1 MNETPGQFAAAI
13 PVGRDPA
20 VQTSDDIILL
30 VEREETARLAA
41 TARIDAITQPF
52 WALITIICVTG
63 QFFGTPVPPVQIGIW
78 LVLMALGTVANLSFI
93 ALLRRTT
100 ARPGSRTHTAI
111 SWAVGFTVT
120 AHWAALSWV
129 CWSEDPLNQVSIM
142 MLVLA
147 VAAVSVAR
155 QVTQPGINQAAL
167 LALILIPS
175 LRFVT
180 SGNTGAMVLGGGILV
195 LYPWL
200 AISTGRLIGFH
211 RKSQFVRYE
220 NEALVKDLASARD
233 EAVAARIRAEHA
245 NRAKS
250 EFLSHMSHE
259 LRTPLNSVIGFSELL
274 QSGIAGDLSDRQLD
288 HIGDINESGR
298 HLLSL
303 INDVLDLSKI
313 EAGMVELDLEEVDLD
328 EVIDG
333 ALRMV
338 EVRARRSSVGLV
350 RVPEITDAVVWADRL
365 RLKQV
370 VLNLLS
376 NAVKFSHEG
385 GRVTV
390 EVLETEGGGVRID
403 VVDEG
408 VGMRPE
414 DIPRALEAFRQLDS
428 PLERKQEGTGLG
440 LPLTRQLV
448 ELHNGVFRLESALG
462 KGTRAVVELPAI
474 PQDQHGV

>member
-1 MNETPGQFAAAI
+1 MNETPGQFAASI

-20 VQTSDDIILL
+20 GKPADDIIMR
-30 VEREETARLAA
+30 VEREETAHLAA
-41 TARIDAITQPF
+41 TARLDAITQPF
-52 WALITIICVTG
+52 WALVAIICVTG
-63 QFFGTPVPPVQIGIW
+63 QFYGTPVPWVKIAIW
-78 LVLMALGTVANLSFI
+78 LVVMTLGTLANLTSVSW
-93 ALLRRTT
+93 LRRTE
-100 ARPGSRTHTAI
+100 AQPGSRRHTAI
-111 SWAVGFTVT
+111 CWAVGFSVT
-120 AHWAALSWV
+120 GHWAAFSWI
-129 CWSEDPLNQVSIM
+129 CWSDDPLNQVSIM

-155 QVTQPGINQAAL
+155 QVTQPGINQAAM
-167 LALILIPS
+167 LALIVVPS
-175 LRFVT
+175 ARFLT
-180 SGNTGAMVLGGGILV
+180 SGDLSAMVLGGGVLV

-200 AISTGRLIGFH
+200 AISTGRLITFH
-211 RKSQFVRYE
+211 RKSQYVRYE
-220 NEALVKDLASARD
+220 NEALVQDLAGARD

-250 EFLSHMSHE
+250 DFLSHMSHE

-274 QSGIAGDLSDRQLD
+274 QSGIAGELSERQLD
-288 HIGDINESGR
+288 HVGDINESGR

-303 INDVLDLSKI
+303 INDVLDLSKV

-338 EVRARRSSVGLV
+338 EVRARRANISLV
-350 RVPEITDAVVWADRL
+350 RTPKYTDAIVWADRL
-365 RLKQV
+365 RLKQIL
-370 VLNLLS
+370 LNLLS
-376 NAVKFSHEG
+376 NAVKFSHDN

-390 EVLETEGGGVRID
+390 ETTLGEGGGARID

-414 DIPRALEAFRQLDS
+414 DVPRALEAFHQLES
-428 PLERKQEGTGLG
+428 TPERKQQGTGLG

-448 ELHNGVFRLESALG
+448 ELHGGVFRLESALG
-462 KGTRAVVELPAI
+462 KGTRAVVEMPGI
-474 PQDQHGV
+474 PQTQSV